1 MTSIDLALVGAQM
14 TPEALA
20 RQEANWTKLQAI
32 RELEELEVVDVDV
45 WYQMSRKFR
54 SIGRLPEGK
63 TAQEA
68 LLEAKMD
75 GLRRDFRESSL
86 SYKYWAKGSKD
97 TCCSDGRIQR
107 HSRVHYGLRALV
119 WRTH

>member
-1 MTSIDLALVGAQM
+1 M

-20 RQEANWTKLQAI
+20 RQEANWTRLQAI
-32 RELEELEVVDVDV
+32 MELEELEVVDVDV

-63 TAQEA
+63 TAHEA

-75 GLRRDFRESSL
+75 GLRRGFRESSP
-86 SYKYWAKGSKD
+86 SYKYWAKEAKM
-97 TCCSDGRIQR
+97 
-107 HSRVHYGLRALV
+107 RVAQMEEYSAIHEFITGYAHLYGGLTKTLNNKSLLS
-119 WRTH
+119 